1 MIRYE
6 ISADFQHS
14 LHPTWLVCDCVTPYL
29 TSFTKSRA
37 CFLIYF
43 CLTSIVSSTHEFP
56 VFESCSAS
64 VNCCYVGF
72 YETLSWL
79 CYSVLGKILNDDQP
93 LSEYKIDEKG
103 FVVVMVTKVKNFFC
117 CSGISPLGH
126 LFWKDTSI
134 HGTQNLVWRDAHI
147 ISVSVTSVEVQ
158 GKEPLFWVPKH
169 GLNCY
174 SGDKKVTD
182 HKKCW

>member
-37 CFLIYF
+37 CFLTYF
-43 CLTSIVSSTHEFP
+43 CLTSIVSSTHVFP

-93 LSEYKIDEKG
+93 LTEYKIDEKG

-117 CSGISPLGH
+117 NVAVEFL
-126 LFWKDTSI
+126 LWDTSFERTPPFMGRKI
-134 HGTQNLVWRDAHI
+134 W
-147 ISVSVTSVEVQ
+147 S
-158 GKEPLFWVPKH
+158 GKMP
-169 GLNCY
+169 
-174 SGDKKVTD
+174 T
-182 HKKCW
+182 

>member
-37 CFLIYF
+37 CFLTYF
-43 CLTSIVSSTHEFP
+43 CLTSIVSSIHEFP

-93 LSEYKIDEKG
+93 LTEYKIDEKG
-103 FVVVMVTKVKNFFC
+103 FVVVMVTKVKNFFLLRWNF
-117 CSGISPLGH
+117 SFGTPLLKGH
-126 LFWKDTSI
+126 LHSLDTKFGLEKCSHNLCICYLCWSDTS
-134 HGTQNLVWRDAHI
+134 
-147 ISVSVTSVEVQ
+147 VQ
-158 GKEPLFWVPKH
+158 GKETLFLGPK
-169 GLNCY
+169 
-174 SGDKKVTD
+174 T
-182 HKKCW
+182 WT

>member
-37 CFLIYF
+37 CFLTYF

-134 HGTQNLVWRDAHI
+134 HGTQNLVWKNAHI

-158 GKEPLFWVPKH
+158 GKEPLFLGPK
-169 GLNCY
+169 
-174 SGDKKVTD
+174 T
-182 HKKCW
+182 WA

>member
-1 MIRYE
+1 MKSQQIFNTPCTYLDLTCVWLCY
-6 ISADFQHS
+6 ILPHS
-14 LHPTWLVCDCVTPYL
+14 IHKLRV
-29 TSFTKSRA
+29 
-37 CFLIYF
+37 CFLAHF
-43 CLTSIVSSTHEFP
+43 CLTSIVSSTHVFP

-158 GKEPLFWVPKH
+158 GKEPLFLGAKTW
-169 GLNCY
+169 
-174 SGDKKVTD
+174 T
-182 HKKCW
+182 